1 MDLRVHHRLAYEGA
15 SIAQSVAPGDI
26 VTVMEEGKSSRST
39 WKLRRMEEVHPGNEG
54 LVRGATV
61 EVV

>member
-1 MDLRVHHRLAYEGA
+1 MDLRVHHRLAYEGVR
-15 SIAQSVAPGDI
+15 IAQSVAPGDT